1 MRRLVTL
8 LFSVVPSALAGAQQR
23 PSSEIFLAPFSVKN
37 GVPVVGK
44 PVNVTAHP
52 GYNNQPSFTPDS
64 RAMLFTSDRDGGQPG
79 GQTDIY
85 RLDVASRAI
94 SRVTS
99 TPESEYSATVMPGG
113 KRISVIRV
121 EADQTQR
128 LWSFAMDGGDPK
140 LVIDALKPV
149 GYHAWIDAD
158 NIVTFVLGNPNALA
172 HTDVRT
178 QKSDTLAR
186 DIGRSLL
193 PLPEKG
199 GFSFTQRVDS
209 SSVVKT
215 MEWPS
220 RATHDVIAMPK
231 GAQDLVWAAKGML
244 LTATGTKLMSWKLGA
259 KEWTVVADYA
269 DAGLADMS
277 RLAISPDGKWIAV
290 VAVPRK

>member
-1 MRRLVTL
+1 MRLPTTLVL
-8 LFSVVPSALAGAQQR
+8 IAVLSAASGAQQR
-23 PSSEIFLAPFSVKN
+23 PSSEIFLAPFSIKD

-44 PVNVTAHP
+44 PVNVSAHA

-64 RAMLFTSDRDGGQPG
+64 RAILFTSDRDG

-94 SRVTS
+94 SRVTA

-128 LWSFAMDGGDPK
+128 LWSFAMDGSDPK

-149 GYHAWIDAD
+149 GYHAWIGNDD
-158 NIVTFVLGNPNALA
+158 VVSFVLGSPNALV
-172 HTDVRT
+172 HTDVKT
-178 QKSDTLAR
+178 QKSDTLGR

-193 PLPEKG
+193 PLPQKG

-209 SSVVKT
+209 VSVVRT
-215 MEWPS
+215 MEWPNK
-220 RATHDVIAMPK
+220 ATHDLIAMPK
-231 GAQDLVWAAKGML
+231 GAQDLVWANKETL
-244 LTATGTKLMSWKLGA
+244 LTATGTKLLFWKTGA
-259 KEWTVVADYA
+259 KEWTGVANYA
-269 DAGLADMS
+269 GGGLADLT

-290 VAVPRK
+290 VAVPRQ

>member
-1 MRRLVTL
+1 MRPTTTL
-8 LFSVVPSALAGAQQR
+8 ALLAVLTAASGAQQR
-23 PSSEIFLAPFSVKN
+23 PSSEIFLAPFSIKD

-44 PVNVTAHP
+44 PLNVSVHA
-52 GYNNQPSFTPDS
+52 GYNNQPSFTFDS
-64 RAMLFTSDRDGGQPG
+64 RAILFTSDRDG

-128 LWSFAMDGGDPK
+128 LWSFAIDGSDPK

-149 GYHAWIDAD
+149 GYHAWIDND
-158 NIVTFVLGNPNALA
+158 DVVSFVLGTPNALV
-172 HTDVRT
+172 HTDLKT
-178 QKSDTLAR
+178 QKSDTLGR

-193 PLPEKG
+193 PLPQKG
-199 GFSFTQRVDS
+199 GFSFTQRLDS
-209 SSVVKT
+209 VSLVKT

-220 RATHDVIAMPK
+220 KATRDLIAMPK
-231 GAQDLVWAAKGML
+231 GAQDLVWVNKEML
-244 LTATGTKLMSWKLGA
+244 LTATGTKLLFWTTGS
-259 KEWTVVADYA
+259 KEWTAVADYA
-269 DAGLADMS
+269 GAGLADLT

-290 VAVPRK
+290 VAVPR

>member
-1 MRRLVTL
+1 MRRATTLVL
-8 LFSVVPSALAGAQQR
+8 GVVLSGTASAQQR
-23 PSSEIFLAPFSVKN
+23 PSSEIFLASFSVKD

-44 PVNVTAHP
+44 PVNVTVHP

-64 RAMLFTSDRDGGQPG
+64 RSMLFTSDRDGGQPG

-85 RLDVASRAI
+85 RLEVATRAI

-99 TPESEYSATVMPGG
+99 TPESEYSAIVMPGG
-113 KRISVIRV
+113 KRMSVIRV

-128 LWSFAMDGGDPK
+128 LWSFAMDGSDPK

-149 GYHAWIDAD
+149 GYHAWIDA
-158 NIVTFVLGNPNALA
+158 NNLATFVLGSPNALA
-172 HTDVRT
+172 HTDIRT
-178 QKSDTLAR
+178 QKSDTLGR

-209 SSVVKT
+209 SSMVKT

-220 RATHDVIAMPK
+220 KTTHDLVAMPK
-231 GAQDLVWAAKGML
+231 GAQDLVWAGRGML
-244 LTATGTKLMSWKLGA
+244 LTAAGTKLLFWKTGA
-259 KEWTVVADYA
+259 RAWTEVGDYA
-269 DAGLADMS
+269 SAGLADMS
-277 RLAISPDGKWIAV
+277 RLAISPDGKWIAI
-290 VAVPRK
+290 VATAK

>member
-1 MRRLVTL
+1 MRRLATAVL
-8 LFSVVPSALAGAQQR
+8 SVVVSGIAGAQQR
-23 PSSEIFLAPFSVKN
+23 PSSEIFLAPFAVKD
-37 GVPVVGK
+37 GVPVIGK
-44 PVNVTAHP
+44 PVNVTVHP

-94 SRVTS
+94 ARVTS

-128 LWSFAMDGGDPK
+128 LWSFALDGSDPK
-140 LVIDALKPV
+140 LVIEALKPV

-158 NIVTFVLGNPNALA
+158 NVATFVLGSPNALV
-172 HTDVRT
+172 HTDVRA
-178 QKSDTLAR
+178 QQSDTLAR

-209 SSVVKT
+209 SSTVKT
-215 MEWPS
+215 MAWPTK
-220 RATHDVIAMPK
+220 ATHDVVAMPK

-244 LTATGTKLMSWKLGA
+244 LSATGTKLLFWKSGA
-259 KEWTVVADYA
+259 KEWTTVGDYA
-269 DAGLADMS
+269 SAGMTDMS
-277 RLAISPDGKWIAV
+277 RLAISPDGKWIAI
-290 VAVPRK
+290 VAAVKP